1 MSTVVVIGGGVIGCA
16 VADRLI
22 RSGHKVTLL
31 ERDHLGAH
39 ASGRAAGILAP
50 RSELPHEDLA
60 HRSGDLFPELVDRL
74 EKDTGIALEYLSSES
89 LTLAFDE
96 KEAAALRKLDCRQL
110 DGAACRKLEPALS
123 PEVVAGALFEHA
135 HITPLRLVEALARSA
150 MMAGSAIR
158 EGTPV
163 SSIEESGVRVVGERI
178 NADRVVLA
186 AGPWSAGLAESAGVE
201 LDVWPL
207 RGQLVA
213 LRPVR
218 ALLTRIVS
226 WRKFYAVSKPDGTV
240 IVGSTEEQSGFDARP
255 TAEGVEKMLNIAQ
268 LMLPAL
274 NEATLERAWAAL
286 RPATKD
292 GLPIIGPASGRPNLI
307 LATGHNRTGILLAPI
322 TAEMV
327 AQAVSR

>member
-1 MSTVVVIGGGVIGCA
+1 MSKVVVIGGGVIGCA
-16 VADRLI
+16 VVDRLA

-60 HRSGDLFPELVDRL
+60 HRSADLFPELVERL
-74 EKDTGIALEYLSSES
+74 EKDTGIALEYRRSES

-96 KEAAALRKLDCRQL
+96 KEAAALRMLDGRQL
-110 DGAACRKLEPALS
+110 DGAGCRKLEPGLS
-123 PEVVAGALFEHA
+123 SGVVAGAIFDHA

-150 MMAGSAIR
+150 MTAGAEIR

-163 SSIEESGVRVVGERI
+163 SSIEESGVRVVGEHI
-178 NADRVVLA
+178 KADVVVLA

-213 LRPVR
+213 LRPVKP
-218 ALLTRIVS
+218 LLTRIVS
-226 WRKFYAVSKPDGTV
+226 WKKFYAVSKPDGTV
-240 IVGSTEEQSGFDARP
+240 IIGSTEEHSGFDARP

-268 LMLPAL
+268 LMLPDL
-274 NEATLERAWAAL
+274 RDATVERAWAAL

-292 GLPIIGPASGRPNLI
+292 GLPIIGPASGRPDLI
-307 LATGHNRTGILLAPI
+307 IASGHNRTGILLAPI

-327 AQAVSR
+327 AEVI